1 MQRLWAPWRE
11 TYITK
16 ITDRQKSC
24 VFCRIP
30 AHHKDKQHLI
40 FIRKPYAYAVLNLFP
55 YSNGHCLVVP
65 NRHVGDISKL
75 LQEEYVGLMDLLK
88 EAKDLLQK
96 ALKPHG
102 FNVGM
107 NLGRIAGAGIPGHVH
122 IHIVPRWKGDHNF
135 MPVTAATKVISLSL
149 SVIYKK
155 LEDAYTKRYRGPRK

>member
-16 ITDRQKSC
+16 IIGKQKAC
-24 VFCRIP
+24 VFCRIL
-30 AHHKDKQHLI
+30 ADGKDKKNFI
-40 FIRKPYAYAVLNLFP
+40 FIRKPHAYAVLNIYP

-65 NRHVGDISKL
+65 NRHVSDISKL
-75 LQEEYVGLMDLLK
+75 PAEEYTQLMELLR

-96 ALKPHG
+96 ALEPQG
-102 FNVGM
+102 FNVGI

-122 IHIVPRWKGDHNF
+122 VHIVPRWKGDHNF
-135 MPVTAATKVISLSL
+135 MPVTASTKVISQSL

-155 LEDAYTKRYRGPRK
+155 LGDAYTQRHRGIRK